1 VSILHDA
8 LERAIIL
15 GARGA
20 ALVDRSGTAIVLAG
34 EIDPDEAM
42 PLAAYAMYVKKSP
55 ELAMRMFEGEILEVD
70 HEDGRHVAVCI
81 AKRQL
86 FIVVVFGTWSRL
98 DDVRALH
105 REIEQLLSQDVADT
119 DLPPWSDGGGNGGG
133 GGGAGPAELAL
144 AEYGITMPR
153 TRPRA

>member
-1 VSILHDA
+1 VGTLREA
-8 LERAIIL
+8 LERAIIP

-20 ALVDRSGTAIVLAG
+20 ALVDRSGTAIALAG

-55 ELAMRMFEGEILEVD
+55 ELAMRMFEGEILEFD

-86 FIVVVFGTWSRL
+86 FIVVVFGAESRI

-105 REIEQLLSQDVADT
+105 REIEQLLSQEIADT
-119 DLPPWSDGGGNGGG
+119 DLPPWSGGGGNGS
-133 GGGAGPAELAL
+133 GGAGPAELAL